1 LSVKVPVYI
10 GLGSNLDNPLA
21 QIQTAVASLNQTK
34 ELEVL
39 ACSSLYGSKPQGPQD
54 QPDFAN
60 AVCLVETTLSP
71 LNLLACLQTIEQQQ
85 GRVKK
90 RHWGERLID
99 LDILLYGA
107 QVISTEVL
115 TVPHAELAN
124 RDFVLIPLAEIA
136 PGLVVSNMGAV
147 ESLISKLDTSYLKPL
162 AESHAV

>member
-1 LSVKVPVYI
+1 MSVKVSVYI
-10 GLGSNLDNPLA
+10 GLGSNLDDPLA
-21 QIQTAVASLNQTK
+21 QIQTAVATLNQTE
-34 ELEVL
+34 ELKVL

-71 LNLLACLQTIEQQQ
+71 LNLLACLQAIEQQQ

-115 TVPHAELAN
+115 TVPHAEIAN
-124 RDFVLIPLAEIA
+124 RDFVLIPLVEIA
-136 PGLVVSNMGAV
+136 PDLVIPNFGSIG
-147 ESLISKLDTSYLKPL
+147 SLISKLDVSYLKPL